1 MGSFAFHKEG
11 MNRLFLLLVSALFS
25 PVLYAQDSLSLL
37 HALKKGSIHGHAR
50 FFSMATD
57 NSGKLSDYAASA
69 IGGGLRYKSAPF
81 HGFSIGLGGYFI
93 YNLASSNLAKPDPV
107 TNASNR
113 YEIGLFDIQDPLN
126 KNDIDRLEELY
137 IQYQHKSL
145 DITLGK
151 QLPEMPF
158 INQQDGRMRATGIDG
173 LQLKWK
179 PKKSTRIQAA
189 YLWQISPR
197 STVRWFS
204 IGESIGIYPMGQT
217 TDGKPANYLH
227 NLDSKAV
234 LVTGI
239 EQKIRGNLTVQVW
252 NQWVQHIFNAAL
264 FQADLRHPI
273 SSTTHITAGLQLIRQ
288 DAIHHGGN
296 ENPANTYFEKAG
308 KSIVWGSSVGID
320 RSKWNASLNY
330 TRITKDGRYLMPR
343 EWGKDPFYTFLQ
355 RERNDG
361 YGDLDAVT
369 IKFNYIPTTINS
381 RFFVGYGHYYLPAID
396 DARFNKYSMPAYR
409 QLNLSWKYEFQQL
422 LKGMDIQFLY
432 VHKAVMGSNRYSP
445 KQLINKVNMSNYNL
459 ILNYSF

>member
-1 MGSFAFHKEG
+1 
-11 MNRLFLLLVSALFS
+11 MNRILLLFILSAFS
-25 PVLYAQDSLSLL
+25 PILYAQDLPEPSSTKDTLSLL

-50 FFSMATD
+50 LFSMATD
-57 NSGKLSDYAASA
+57 NTSGLTDYAATA

-93 YNLASSNLAKPDPV
+93 YNLASSNLAKPDSI
-107 TNASNR
+107 TNAFNR

-126 KNDIDRLEELY
+126 KNDINRLEELY

-145 DITLGK
+145 NITLGK
-151 QLPEMPF
+151 LLPEMPF

-179 PKKSTRIQAA
+179 PTKSTRIQTAF
-189 YLWQISPR
+189 LWQISPR

-204 IGESIGIYPMGQT
+204 IGESIGVYPMGQT
-217 TDGKPANYLH
+217 TEGKPANYQNKLH
-227 NLDSKAV
+227 SKGV
-234 LVTGI
+234 LITGI
-239 EQKIRGNLTVQVW
+239 EQKINGRLNIQVW
-252 NQWVQHIFNAAL
+252 NQLVENIFNSTL
-264 FQADLRHPI
+264 LQADLRQPL
-273 SSTTHITAGLQLIRQ
+273 SSTTTLTAGLQLIRQ
-288 DAIHHGGN
+288 DAINKGGN
-296 ENPANTYFEKAG
+296 EDSDHTYFEKGG
-308 KSIVWGSSVGID
+308 KSLVWGSSLGID

-361 YGDLDAVT
+361 YADLDALSV
-369 IKFNYIPTTINS
+369 KVNYKLEKWKS
-381 RFFVGYGHYYLPAID
+381 RLFLGYGHYYLPSVEEV
-396 DARFNKYSMPAYR
+396 RFNKYAMPAYR

-422 LKGMDIQFLY
+422 LNGMDIQFLY
-432 VHKAVMGSNRYSP
+432 VHKAALGSNNYSP